1 MYQPDTIVVVSKEIN
16 GEIYDYVL
24 MANEGDAKDYDGF
37 SEEVRVKDLTLDPS
51 VFPNA
56 DELQKN
62 ENLGRLKTTTA
73 MGDAN
78 NDGFYEEIYGY
89 GGRSFAIM
97 DGNTGNIIYDSGNDI
112 AVRTAFTG
120 FFNWNEDAGSFD
132 DRSDDKGAEPEAIT
146 VGDIDGKSYA
156 FVGLERQGGIMMYD
170 ITGIIKPKFVGYF
183 NGRNF
188 FGDGTKMTG
197 GDISPES
204 LVFVPADKT
213 PPAYRALNNS
223 PLLIGAYELSGST
236 AVYQINN

>member
-1 MYQPDTIVVVSKEIN
+1 
-16 GEIYDYVL
+16 

-37 SEEVRVKDLTLDPS
+37 SEEARVKDLALDPS
-51 VFPNA
+51 AFPNA
-56 DELQKN
+56 NDLQQ
-62 ENLGRLKTTTA
+62 EVNLGRLLTTTT

-78 NDGFYEEIYGY
+78 NDGLYEEIYVY

-97 DGNTGNIIYDSGNDI
+97 DGNTGKIIYDSGNDI
-112 AVRTAFTG
+112 AVRTAFSG

-132 DRSDDKGAEPEAIT
+132 DRSDDKGAEPEALA
-146 VGDIDGKSYA
+146 VGEIDGKTYA

-170 ITGIIKPKFVGYF
+170 ISGIIKPKFVGYF

-204 LVFVPADKT
+204 LVFIPENKT
-213 PPAYRALNNS
+213 PPAYQETNEG

-236 AVYQINN
+236 AVYQIK